1 MNKVVL
7 TSLAMSAVLVLSGC
21 SSSGSHKSAYGGHGG
36 YASYDSCANCGSG
49 SYAVRHGHNGHS
61 VRSGGGS
68 SGPGFAAIAGTL
80 LVGGLLVNALDD
92 DNGNSRGHVK

>member
-7 TSLAMSAVLVLSGC
+7 TSLTMSAVLVLSGC
-21 SSSGSHKSAYGGHGG
+21 SSSGSHKSGYGHGG
-36 YASYDSCANCGSG
+36 HSGYSAYNGCVNCGPG
-49 SYAVRHGHNGHS
+49 SYAVRHGHNGQ
-61 VRSGGGS
+61 RSGGGS

-92 DNGNSRGHVK
+92 DDSSKGSHIK